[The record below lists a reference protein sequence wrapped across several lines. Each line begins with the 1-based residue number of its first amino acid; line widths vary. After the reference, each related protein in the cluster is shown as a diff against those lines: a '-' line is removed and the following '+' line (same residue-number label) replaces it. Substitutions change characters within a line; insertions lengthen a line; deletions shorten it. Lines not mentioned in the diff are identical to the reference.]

1 MILLVFPLIPVLV
14 VLVAA
19 AIGGTILATTRLK
32 GKNIAILGPKGSG
45 KTTFLNYLR
54 GINSTAQEGTGR
66 EDYKT
71 FTFTLNDGKKI
82 KIKSG
87 TDIGGGAN
95 YKALYEKMI
104 KDSDAVIIVFDVNR
118 YLNDKKGSEA
128 DKRNYQ
134 QLTHVRFKLIHDKI
148 IETQGKIDPERIA
161 VIGSHKDETG
171 KDNEKL
177 RQLFSESIK
186 DKVYRDTLVN
196 CHFCDLTDKNELNK
210 TVNDIFGKNIF
221 KK

>member
-1 MILLVFPLIPVLV
+1 MILLVFPIIPAAGIA
-14 VLVAA
+14 VAA
-19 AIGGTILATTRLK
+19 IIAIIWHTTRLK
-32 GKNIAILGPKGSG
+32 GKHIAILGPKGSG
-45 KTTFLNYLR
+45 KTTFLNHLR
-54 GINSTAQEGTGR
+54 GINSSAQEGTGR

-87 TDIGGGAN
+87 TDIGGGAD
-95 YKALYEKMI
+95 YKRLYEEMI
-104 KDSDAVIIVFDVNR
+104 KDSDAVIIIFDVNR

-128 DKRNYQ
+128 DKRTYQ
-134 QLTHVRFKLIHDKI
+134 QLTHVRFKFIHDRI
-148 IETQGKIDPERIA
+148 IKTQGKIDPERIA

-171 KDNEKL
+171 KDNKKL
-177 RQLFSESIK
+177 KQLFSESIK
-186 DKVYRDTLVN
+186 DKDYKNALVN
-196 CHFCDLTDKNELNK
+196 CHFCNLTDMDELNK

>member
-14 VLVAA
+14 GLAIV
-19 AIGGTILATTRLK
+19 IGGPMIWRLTRLK
-32 GKNIAILGPKGSG
+32 GNNIAILGPKGSG

-148 IETQGKIDPERIA
+148 IETKGKIDPERIA

-186 DKVYRDTLVN
+186 DKVYRDALVN
-196 CHFCDLTDKNELNK
+196 CHFCNLTDKNELNK